1 MVALA
6 VLLPVMLAVREQ
18 RCSLL
23 KNVLLTGA
31 SVLAACTCTGR
42 TLGASAI
49 VIAHQNPDESIGRGV
64 SIELCPLETI
74 HRAGS
79 RVAGR
84 PGAGAGVA
92 GGARTMEKLAG
103 LHRQREEAGEPCDHD
118 GGGGVKCTKK
128 ARKNFHIRSY
138 NSTLPYLTYHI

>member
-1 MVALA
+1 MQ
-6 VLLPVMLAVREQ
+6 PFE
-18 RCSLL
+18 
-23 KNVLLTGA
+23 NVLLTGA

-74 HRAGS
+74 HRAGG

-84 PGAGAGVA
+84 PGAGAGVT
-92 GGARTMEKLAG
+92 GGARTMEKLASRVITMG
-103 LHRQREEAGEPCDHD
+103 EEGILHLSRLHSPAP
-118 GGGGVKCTKK
+118 
-128 ARKNFHIRSY
+128 
-138 NSTLPYLTYHI
+138 LPYNRDIHHNRT